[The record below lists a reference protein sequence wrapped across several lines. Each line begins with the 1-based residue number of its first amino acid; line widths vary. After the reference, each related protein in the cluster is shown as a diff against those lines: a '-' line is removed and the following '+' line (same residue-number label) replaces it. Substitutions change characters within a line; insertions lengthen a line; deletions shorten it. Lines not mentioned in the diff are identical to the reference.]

1 MKVLITGGTGTVGKA
16 LIKQNDNEYINVSRN
31 EEKIAELKREYPE
44 VKSYVGNIEDKGLL
58 LRVFKD
64 VKPDVVVHAAAM
76 KHIDLMETNPIAGC
90 NINVMGSLNVV
101 EASIINDVPIT
112 VGIST
117 DKACLAESVYG
128 ASKYLMERVF
138 MNSNNDNA
146 NRFALTRFANVA
158 HSNGSV
164 LPFWLKLKKEGNPL
178 KLTDPDMNRLIFTQE
193 DAAHLINR
201 TIKWTRNS
209 GGGFVN
215 SYKMKCIN
223 MLDLAMFIANE
234 EVPIDIVGK
243 RPGEKTNEDLISERE
258 INRTY
263 IHGDDIHI
271 RMEENEGADRLTEP
285 YNSKSADMM
294 TEEEMKELVWG

>member
-16 LIKQNDNEYINVSRN
+16 IIRQNDNEYINVSRN
-31 EEKIAELKREYPE
+31 EEKISELKREYPN

-64 VKPDVVVHAAAM
+64 VKPDVVIHSAAM

-90 NINVMGSLNVV
+90 HINVMGSLNVV

-112 VGIST
+112 IGIST

-138 MNSNNDNA
+138 MNSNNDT

-164 LPFWLKLKKEGNPL
+164 LPFWIKSKKEGKPL
-178 KLTDPDMNRLIFTQE
+178 KLTDPDMNRLIFTQK
-193 DAAHLINR
+193 DAADLINR
-201 TIKWTRNS
+201 TINFTRDN
-209 GGGFVN
+209 GGGFVK
-215 SYKMKCIN
+215 SFKMKCVN
-223 MLDLAMFIANE
+223 MLDLAKFISDDVE
-234 EVPIDIVGK
+234 IIGK
-243 RPGEKTNEDLISERE
+243 RPGEKTNEDLVSKNE

-263 IHGDDIHI
+263 LYGQDIHI
-271 RMEENEGADRLTEP
+271 RMEENDGDNKLTKP
-285 YNSKSADMM
+285 YNSKTAPNM
-294 TEEEMKELVWG
+294 TEDEMRELVYG